1 MNADDFASKDVRVM
15 RGAVVFKGTRVPLER
30 IVNYLKG
37 NYTIDATLEDYPGV
51 SREQVEAF
59 LDHALESTEAD
70 LTCAGDLDTENR
82 DAHSA

>member
-1 MNADDFASKDVRVM
+1 MNADDFASKDIRVM

-51 SREQVEAF
+51 ERAQVEAF
-59 LDHALESTEAD
+59 LDYALQSTEAD
-70 LTCAGDLDTENR
+70 LASVEDL
-82 DAHSA
+82 DAHSAR